1 MAETTYRYS
10 AILIVK
16 DDLHKSRDDAWART
30 LMEEGLSL
38 LRTQMWE
45 LIAQHKLNSCGVR

>member
-10 AILIVK
+10 AILIVE

-38 LRTQMWE
+38 LRTQM
-45 LIAQHKLNSCGVR
+45 